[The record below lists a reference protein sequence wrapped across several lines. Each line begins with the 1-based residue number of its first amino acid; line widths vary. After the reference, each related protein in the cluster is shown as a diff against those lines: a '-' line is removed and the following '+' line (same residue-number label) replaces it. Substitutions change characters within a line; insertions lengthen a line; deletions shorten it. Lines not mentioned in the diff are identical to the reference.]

1 MPSARSASPSSRAA
15 ETDAVSAAIAA
26 IADSHTPPDWFQW
39 ALAQPGESRRV
50 RVGEVDLHVLGWSL
64 AHTHK
69 PLLLLVHGHR
79 AHAHWWDF
87 IAPFLAATH
96 RVIAMDLSGMGDS
109 GWRDV
114 YLRDVGALDIVGLL
128 RALDLGPACVI
139 GHSNGGVRALTA
151 AGLAP
156 ELFQR
161 VIAIDS
167 YIVFEGGRHPT
178 QPAGLRGDRVYPDL
192 ATALARYRLLPEQ
205 ALIEPWALDHVGR
218 HSVRAVEGGWSWKF
232 DPSMPTGLDCETD
245 GEVLLAAVRCP
256 VHYVY
261 GGASAVIDEPLAQR
275 IVRLLPQGRG
285 PIVVPGGHHHL
296 MFDQPVALI
305 ATLSALLA

>member
-1 MPSARSASPSSRAA
+1 MPSARSASLSSRVA
-15 ETDAVSAAIAA
+15 ETGVVTL
-26 IADSHTPPDWFQW
+26 DSHAAPDWFQW
-39 ALAQPGESRRV
+39 ALAQPGESHQV
-50 RVGEVDLHVLGWSL
+50 RVGAVDLHWLGWSL

-79 AHAHWWDF
+79 AHARWWDF
-87 IAPFLAATH
+87 IAPFLAVTH

-109 GWRDV
+109 GWREV
-114 YLRDVGALDIVGLL
+114 YPRDIGALDIVGLL
-128 RALDLGPACVI
+128 RALDLGPASVI

-156 ELFQR
+156 ELIQR

-167 YIVFEGGRHPT
+167 YIVFAGGRHPT
-178 QPAGLRGDRVYPDL
+178 QPAGLRGDRIYPDL

-205 ALIEPWALDHVGR
+205 PLIEPWALAHVAR
-218 HSVRAVEGGWSWKF
+218 HALREVDGGWRWKF
-232 DPSMPTGLDCETD
+232 DPSMPSGLDCETD

-256 VHYVY
+256 VHYIY
-261 GGASAVIDEPLAQR
+261 GGASAVVDAPLAQR
-275 IVRLLPQGRG
+275 IVRLLPQGHG
-285 PIVVPGGHHHL
+285 PVVVPGGHHHL

-305 ATLSALLA
+305 ATLQALLA